1 MKKRNNFL
9 QVLFSHTHLL
19 FITPIFI
26 HFLAHISQNGCTTTI
41 TAASHPP
48 PQAETSVVL
57 HPEAFP
63 PQKICSYF
71 SSLMHSCPSFC
82 SEEHFRTLSSLHVTI
97 SSCRRW
103 GRNYLK
109 SCDTR
114 GKHLPDFWMG
124 LRRSL
129 PCNNL
134 QSWFQQ
140 LLTVLWRF
148 DLWPNFNF
156 PTEYN

>member
-1 MKKRNNFL
+1 MKKKKE
-9 QVLFSHTHLL
+9 LFASSFFSPHTHLL

-26 HFLAHISQNGCTTTI
+26 HFLAHISQNGCATTI

-63 PQKICSYF
+63 PPKICSYF

-82 SEEHFRTLSSLHVTI
+82 SEERFRTLSSLRVTI
-97 SSCRRW
+97 SSCRRR

-109 SCDTR
+109 SCDT
-114 GKHLPDFWMG
+114 GGEHLPDFWKWAYAG
-124 LRRSL
+124 PS
-129 PCNNL
+129 PVIIYSPGFNN
-134 QSWFQQ
+134 F
-140 LLTVLWRF
+140 
-148 DLWPNFNF
+148 
-156 PTEYN
+156 